1 MILDLPLTLPLA
13 LFALPSLAAVW
24 PPVVMLGGLIFLH
37 ELGHFMVAKRMGMP
51 VEVFSLGFGTRL
63 LGFRWR
69 ETDVRL
75 SLLPLGGYVKLAGF
89 NPEEPGAE
97 DPHGFLNQPT
107 WKRQLF
113 YSGGVIMNLLTAFV
127 LLWILGVDAART
139 VKVSI
144 HPGSPMRVQEVI
156 AGQPAAAAGLR
167 PGDELRRIGTVA
179 FPGGAWEDAVA
190 YIQAHPGQPIP
201 VEVQR
206 DGKVLDLSVT
216 PRNEDGKGKIGL
228 APEPALKDVQKRP
241 FQAGDLLEGAATSL
255 RGMALMTKGVFGFLG
270 QLVTFKAHAQDV
282 AGPIGI
288 VKMSAQAARA
298 GWADFL
304 FMCAFISLQLAILNL
319 LPIPMLDGG
328 HMAVLAWERIRGKDL
343 TLDFKEKLFTGGFLF
358 LAGLMALVM
367 FLDVMKLRK

>member
-1 MILDLPLTLPLA
+1 MSCSLPLA
-13 LFALPSLAAVW
+13 LFALPTLAAVW

-51 VEVFSLGFGTRL
+51 VEVFSLGFGPRL

-113 YSGGVIMNLLTAFV
+113 YSGGVIMNLLTAFA
-127 LLWILGVDAART
+127 LLWILGVDSART
-139 VKVSI
+139 ALKPGAKVLVSQVLD
-144 HPGSPMRVQEVI
+144 GY
-156 AGQPAAAAGLR
+156 PAAATGIQA
-167 PGDELRRIGTVA
+167 GDEVKAVDGVPLSEARTWNEAVNRIQGSPGKAITLQFLHQGTLETATLTPRLEQGAGRIGLVA
-179 FPGGAWEDAVA
+179 GYSESD
-190 YIQAHPGQPIP
+190 Y
-201 VEVQR
+201 
-206 DGKVLDLSVT
+206 
-216 PRNEDGKGKIGL
+216 
-228 APEPALKDVQKRP
+228 QKRP
-241 FQAGDLLEGAATSL
+241 FQAGDLLSGAGRSL
-255 RGMALMTKGVFGFLG
+255 SGMAAMTRGVFGFLG
-270 QLVTFKAHAQDV
+270 QLVTFKARAQDV

-288 VKMSAQAARA
+288 VKMSAQAAKA
-298 GWADFL
+298 GWNDFL
-304 FMCAFISLQLAILNL
+304 FMCAFISFQLAILNL

>member
-1 MILDLPLTLPLA
+1 
-13 LFALPSLAAVW
+13 
-24 PPVVMLGGLIFLH
+24 MLGGLIFLH

-63 LGFRWR
+63 VGFKWR

-97 DPHGFLNQPT
+97 DPHGFLQQPV

-113 YSGGVIMNLLTAFV
+113 YSGGVIMNLLTAFL
-127 LLWILGVDAART
+127 LLWAVGLDGARIVTATAKAGTAEIVDQV
-139 VKVSI
+139 VK
-144 HPGSPMRVQEVI
+144 GSPAE
-156 AGQPAAAAGLR
+156 AAGLKES
-167 PGDELRRIGTVA
+167 DELRRVGPVT
-179 FPGGAWEDAVA
+179 FPGGKWDDARG
-190 YIQAHPGQPIP
+190 YIEAHPGQPLPI
-201 VEVQR
+201 ELLR
-206 DGKVLDLSVT
+206 DGKILSLTVT
-216 PRNEDGKGKIGL
+216 PKDEGGKGRIGL
-228 APEPALKDVQKRP
+228 AAVPAEIDTEKRP
-241 FQAGDLLEGAATSL
+241 FQAGDLWTGAKASLATM
-255 RGMALMTKGVFGFLG
+255 GLMTKGVFAFLG

-288 VKMSAQAARA
+288 VRMSAQAAKA
-298 GWADFL
+298 GWITFL
-304 FMCAFISLQLAILNL
+304 TMSAFISLQLAILNL

-328 HMAVLAWERIRGKDL
+328 HMAVLAWERARGRDF

-358 LAGLMALVM
+358 LAGLMAVVI

>member
-1 MILDLPLTLPLA
+1 MSCSLPLA

-51 VEVFSLGFGTRL
+51 VEVFSLGFGPRL

-113 YSGGVIMNLLTAFV
+113 YSGGVIMNLLTAFA

-144 HPGSPMRVQEVI
+144 RPGSPMRVQEVI
-156 AGQPAAAAGLR
+156 PGQPAEAAGLR

-179 FPGGAWEDAVA
+179 FPAAPWDAAVA
-190 YIQAHPGQPIP
+190 YIQAHPDQPIP

-216 PRNEDGKGKIGL
+216 PRNENGKGKIGL
-228 APEPALKDVQKRP
+228 APEPAQLDVQKRP
-241 FQAGDLLEGAATSL
+241 FQARDLLTGAATSL
-255 RGMALMTKGVFGFLG
+255 SSLGAMTRGVFGFLG
-270 QLVTFKAHAQDV
+270 QLVTFNAHTQDV

-298 GWADFL
+298 GWENFL
-304 FMCAFISLQLAILNL
+304 FLCAFISLQLGILNL

-343 TLDFKEKLFTGGFLF
+343 TLDVKEKLFTGGFLF